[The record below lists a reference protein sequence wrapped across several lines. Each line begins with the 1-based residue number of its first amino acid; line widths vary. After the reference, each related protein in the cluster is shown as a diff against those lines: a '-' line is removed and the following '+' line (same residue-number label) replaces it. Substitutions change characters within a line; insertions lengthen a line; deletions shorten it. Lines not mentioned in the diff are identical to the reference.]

1 MGPAVQSN
9 PAEPAYFSAY
19 EQPTGLPHEPKKVYY
34 GNGSRMRR
42 TFSIAV
48 ILLLSQ
54 LVAPA
59 ANNLRIYFVDVE
71 GGAATLIVTPSGES
85 LLIDTGNPLP
95 DDRDAKRIYAA
106 TQQAG
111 LKKIDNLLTTHFDG
125 DHSGGV
131 AALVKLIPIANF
143 FDHGDTIETERPRDA
158 QRWEAYKSAAATG
171 KRTSVKPGDRIPL
184 RGVKVD
190 VVSSNGQVLAKPI
203 NGGGP
208 NPLCKD
214 AVQKDPDKTENS
226 RCAGILLTYGK
237 WKFLDVGD
245 LTWDKEM
252 ALACPVNK
260 VGTVTLYQATH
271 HGFFGDRSGA
281 PAHVFAMRPQVVVV
295 NNGPRKGLGTPELY
309 ERMTH
314 IPGIEGIWQGHLSL
328 ANDKQ
333 HNTGEEMI
341 ANLEP
346 TEQCQGHWLTVT
358 VEPSGKFTVANSR
371 NGFTKSYTAR

>member
-1 MGPAVQSN
+1 MQ
-9 PAEPAYFSAY
+9 
-19 EQPTGLPHEPKKVYY
+19 
-34 GNGSRMRR
+34 MRR
-42 TFSIAV
+42 IFSIAV
-48 ILLLSQ
+48 MLFLSQ
-54 LVAPA
+54 FLA
-59 ANNLRIYFVDVE
+59 AAADLRIYFVDVE

-85 LLIDTGNPLP
+85 LLADTGNPSP
-95 DDRDAKRIYAA
+95 DDRDAKRIYAVA
-106 TQQAG
+106 QQAG
-111 LKKIDNLLTTHFDG
+111 LKKIDYLFTTHFDG

-143 FDHGDTIETERPRDA
+143 VDHGDTIEKEKPRDV
-158 QRWEAYKSAAATG
+158 QRWEAYLSAAATG
-171 KRTSVKPGDRIPL
+171 KRTIVKPGDKIPL
-184 RGVKVD
+184 KGVKLE
-190 VVSSNGQVLAKPI
+190 VVSSNGEVLAKPI

-214 AVQKDPDKTENS
+214 AKQKDPDKTENS
-226 RCAGILLTYGK
+226 RCAGFLLTYGK

-281 PAHVFAMRPQVVVV
+281 PAHVFAIRPQVVVV

-309 ERMTH
+309 ERMTN

-333 HNTGEEMI
+333 HNTSEEMI

-346 TEQCQGHWLTVT
+346 SEACQGRWLTVT
-358 VEPSGKFTVANSR
+358 VEPNGKFTVANSR
-371 NGFTKSYTAR
+371 NGFTESYKAK

>member
-1 MGPAVQSN
+1 
-9 PAEPAYFSAY
+9 
-19 EQPTGLPHEPKKVYY
+19 
-34 GNGSRMRR
+34 MRR
-42 TFSIAV
+42 ICGIAA
-48 ILLLSQ
+48 ILCLNQLLA
-54 LVAPA
+54 VA
-59 ANNLRIYFVDVE
+59 ANPLRVYFVDVE
-71 GGAATLIVTPSGES
+71 GGAATLIVAPSGES
-85 LLIDTGNPLP
+85 MLVDTGNPLP

-111 LKKIDNLLTTHFDG
+111 LKKIDYLLTTHFDG

-143 FDHGDTIETERPRDA
+143 FDHGDTIESERPRDA
-158 QRWEAYKSAAATG
+158 QRWEAYKAAAATG

-184 RGVKVD
+184 RGVKVE
-190 VVSSNGQVLAKPI
+190 VVSSNGEVLAKPI

-214 AVQKDPDKTENS
+214 AQQKEPDKSENS
-226 RCAGILLTYGK
+226 RCAGFLLTYGK

-260 VGTVTLYQATH
+260 VGAVTMYQATH

-281 PAHVFAMRPQVVVV
+281 PAHVFAMHPQVVVV
-295 NNGPRKGLGTPELY
+295 NNGPRKGLGTAELY
-309 ERMTH
+309 ERMTK

-328 ANDKQ
+328 ANDKE
-333 HNTGEEMI
+333 HNTSEDMI
-341 ANLEP
+341 ANLTP
-346 TEQCQGHWLTVT
+346 TDQCQGHALTVT
-358 VEPSGKFTVANSR
+358 VESSGKFTVTNSR
-371 NGFTKSYTAR
+371 NGFSKTYMAK